1 MMCGVYDKPHRLLT
15 MALFGSEAT
24 SEENSCSFEK
34 EFLACFWF
42 LIKMSWIYQAHQFHK
57 RQLTGIMRRHGCDY
71 NVVIGRNMF
80 ITQRVP
86 LDNSWL
92 LRQFLGFPGGSV
104 VENPHANAGDTGS
117 IPDPGR
123 SCCRAI
129 KPLCH
134 NY

>member
-57 RQLTGIMRRHGCDY
+57 R
-71 NVVIGRNMF
+71 
-80 ITQRVP
+80 
-86 LDNSWL
+86 
-92 LRQFLGFPGGSV
+92 
-104 VENPHANAGDTGS
+104 
-117 IPDPGR
+117 
-123 SCCRAI
+123 
-129 KPLCH
+129 
-134 NY
+134 